1 MKEIQEKEKA
11 FYQEATRRN
20 DHMVD
25 AGISPVLG
33 KDYDR
38 TLSSPKYNMPKGGEK
53 GWQANGKSWRNS
65 AKMN

>member
-1 MKEIQEKEKA
+1 
-11 FYQEATRRN
+11 
-20 DHMVD
+20 MVD